1 MASYSAVNGV
11 QMACN
16 RALLTDTLRST
27 FGFTGWVV
35 SDCGAVSRIASA
47 HHYVNTTTEAA
58 AAAINAGPSNIC
70 LYLTEKCDFNVR
82 FLSNFSENWQG

>member
-11 QMACN
+11 PMACN

-58 AAAINAGPSNIC
+58 AAAINAG
-70 LYLTEKCDFNVR
+70 LDVMCDDAALARQKKIKHVKNLLF
-82 FLSNFSENWQG
+82 